1 VHAAAFHWGE
11 IGRTAR
17 RARAENQCARVY
29 SALGRPEAALHHA
42 LRALEL
48 AREGGDGFEDWD
60 LATALEVVARA
71 HLAAGNRTEAKHY
84 AELAESELDKV
95 AEPEDREI
103 IGSQLAELK
112 L

>member
-1 VHAAAFHWGE
+1 
-11 IGRTAR
+11 
-17 RARAENQCARVY
+17 
-29 SALGRPEAALHHA
+29 
-42 LRALEL
+42 
-48 AREGGDGFEDWD
+48 
-60 LATALEVVARA
+60 VVARA